1 MRNSIRRIVYEDKVR
16 KQIRRQF
23 MTICCNASVLLT
35 PCAIWNYMA
44 QYVKMDD
51 VVYKQEV
58 DNVLHCRQKKTEP
71 RSKTRC
77 TGNSEKFSQVVFDTC
92 EQTRQS
98 KYFAPFPEAKLT
110 LNDATLR
117 AVGRNLRAVHRHAA
131 RCCAAL
137 LKTQE
142 AFYQRS
148 AATRSGCVN
157 GPLQTNCAK
166 SGSKYRSCSL

>member
-1 MRNSIRRIVYEDKVR
+1 
-16 KQIRRQF
+16 
-23 MTICCNASVLLT
+23 
-35 PCAIWNYMA
+35 MA

-117 AVGRNLRAVHRHAA
+117 AVSRNLRAVHTHAA

-148 AATRSGCVN
+148 NAQRMCERPSTDELRKVW
-157 GPLQTNCAK
+157 LQVPFMFVVISASMYEVTTNRWF
-166 SGSKYRSCSL
+166 SFSV

>member
-1 MRNSIRRIVYEDKVR
+1 
-16 KQIRRQF
+16 

-117 AVGRNLRAVHRHAA
+117 AVGRNLRAVHTHAA

-137 LKTQE
+137 LKNTRSVLP
-142 AFYQRS
+142 AQRS
-148 AATRSGCVN
+148 NAQRMCERPSTDELRKVW
-157 GPLQTNCAK
+157 LQVPFMFVVISASMYEVTTNRWF
-166 SGSKYRSCSL
+166 SFSV